1 MSKPAS
7 KTLIGIFVL
16 GAIALAVIA
25 IVVLGSGKFFR
36 KTLTVVCFFEG
47 SVGGLNEGSPVVFR
61 GVKIGSVTSVVLRYD
76 LKDLSFKIPV
86 YIELDPGRMEIIGTR
101 TRKEGEYMPALIER
115 GLRAK
120 LEMQSLVTGQMQVA
134 LDFNPD
140 KPAKFVGADP
150 KHTEIP
156 TIPTPLEELAKKI
169 EKLPIE
175 QISEKVLA
183 AVEGI
188 EKVINSPEL
197 KGSVQS
203 LQLALEDVRK
213 LIRNVDNQVGPLAS
227 NLNETVKETRGVV
240 HNLGDRVGP
249 LSDNIEKT
257 IKSAEATLNAAQKT
271 IEGVDA
277 TVGEGSTVAY
287 ELTKTLEEVSSLA
300 RSVRHLTDYLER
312 HPEALIRGK

>member
-16 GAIALAVIA
+16 GAIALVVIA

-36 KTLTVVCFFEG
+36 QTLTVVCFFEG
-47 SVGGLNEGSPVVFR
+47 SVGGLNEGAAVVFR

-76 LKDLSFKIPV
+76 LRDLSFKIPV
-86 YIELDPGRMEIIGTR
+86 YIELDPARMTTIGPR
-101 TRKEGEYMPALIER
+101 PPKAGQYMNALIER

-120 LEMQSLVTGQMQVA
+120 LETQSIVTGQMQVSF
-134 LDFNPD
+134 DFYPD
-140 KPAKFVGADP
+140 KPARFVGAEVKYP
-150 KHTEIP
+150 EIP
-156 TIPTPLEELAKKI
+156 TIPTPMEELVKKI
-169 EKLPIE
+169 EKIPIE
-175 QISEKVLA
+175 QIFEKLLS

-188 EKVINSPEL
+188 EKVVNSPEL
-197 KGSVQS
+197 KGSVRS

-213 LIRNVDNQVGPLAS
+213 LVHNVDNQVGPLAS
-227 NLNETVKETRGVV
+227 NLNETLKEAKGVV

-249 LSDNIEKT
+249 LSDSIEKT

-271 IEGVDA
+271 IEGIDG

-300 RSVRHLTDYLER
+300 RSIRHLTDLLER
-312 HPEALIRGK
+312 HPEVLLRGK